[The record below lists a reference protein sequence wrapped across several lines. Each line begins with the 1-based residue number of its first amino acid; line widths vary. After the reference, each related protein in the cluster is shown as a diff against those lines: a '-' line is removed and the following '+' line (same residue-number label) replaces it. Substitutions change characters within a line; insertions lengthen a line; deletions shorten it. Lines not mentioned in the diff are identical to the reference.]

1 MLLPYASTENYA
13 EPNKK
18 QPIPLMTFALLFV
31 TVIVAIVF
39 ELAGR
44 GGGSQSQGQF
54 LSAFGLVPNAVTPF
68 ALFTYPFLH
77 AGMGHLLLNMFYLF
91 VFGSGI
97 EAEVGQIKLLAF
109 YLLGGAVGG
118 AMQII
123 VTRYYLPSQSG
134 IPIVG
139 ASAACSALIGL
150 YANRYYRAR
159 LVFVG
164 IPFKPQVVAVVLFI
178 LTNELLWGL
187 YSLYVGNEL
196 DGIAHWAHLGGFT
209 FGLGCAFFLKLY
221 RVGELSYLRR
231 DATINMNYSEPGEA
245 IKRWRTVLS
254 REPNNPVAHAEIAK
268 AWLLLGDTEQA
279 EPYALHSIELSL
291 KNGNRHA
298 AALLFVEMRE
308 QGGRALPPANE
319 LFLIGN
325 TLEELEEYALAAETL
340 RAVTIH
346 NPDAPEA
353 ETALLKVAQLYLN
366 HLNRHDEAA
375 ILLRLFQERYAHS
388 PLCRLAEEM
397 QRTLGTSHT
406 GY

>member
-13 EPNKK
+13 EPHEK
-18 QPIPLMTFALLFV
+18 QTLPLMTFALLFA

-44 GGGSQSQGQF
+44 GVGSQTQEQY
-54 LSAFGLVPNAVTPF
+54 LSAFGLVPNAITPF

-97 EAEVGQIKLLAF
+97 EAEVGQIKLLAL
-109 YLLGGAVGG
+109 YLFGAAVGG
-118 AMQII
+118 AMQVV
-123 VTRYYLPSQSG
+123 VTRYYLPTQSD

-291 KNGNRHA
+291 KSGNRHA
-298 AALLFVEMRE
+298 AALLFVAMRE
-308 QGGRALPPANE
+308 GGVRALPPPND

-325 TLEELEEYALAAETL
+325 TLEELEEYVLAAETL

-353 ETALLKVAQLYLN
+353 ETALLKVAQIYLN

-397 QRTLGTSHT
+397 QRTLE
-406 GY
+406 